1 MLPET
6 LSSATMR
13 YSERLTEAYRGLD
26 ALHRAANPDDGW
38 GIVVLDMAEEPRAT
52 TFAGWLDARAAF
64 DRFAA
69 EADDLEEPDRRRY
82 YGDLCRSASTVI
94 VWNATGGE
102 LPLEQQVEGFLA
114 TEPRPAS
121 DDELDAVRRDLGSAL
136 EAAGYGGGLAEAA
149 RAWEADNRVAPD
161 DLVSTMHELM
171 HEASDASA
179 GVFDLPMP
187 PMPSVELVR
196 GAAFNARC
204 NYAVG
209 TVELNA
215 DPVITLGD
223 LRHLV
228 IHEVI
233 PGHCLQFASRAQAYR
248 EGWGGADGQLSLVK
262 SAGSPMFEGVADAGN
277 ELIGWHESV
286 DTITALVSRLRAGI
300 GTVAAWGLHR
310 DGWSMEQARAYLL
323 EHALTGGPGW
333 VENRLGYIAP
343 RGRGAH
349 VWSYWLGERRLR
361 PVYQRPG
368 TASDNA
374 LLRRIYGRM
383 HSLAS
388 LGLLDPEPA
397 S

>member
-1 MLPET
+1 MPPET
-6 LSSATMR
+6 LSTATMR

-26 ALHRAANPDDGW
+26 AIHRAANPDDAW
-38 GIVVLDMAEEPRAT
+38 GIVVLDMAENPRAT
-52 TFAGWLDARAAF
+52 PLDGWPAARFAF
-64 DRFAA
+64 DRLAS
-69 EADDLEEPDRRRY
+69 EADDLHEPDRRRY
-82 YGDLCRSASTVI
+82 YADLCRSASTVI
-94 VWNATGGE
+94 AWNENGGD
-102 LPLEQQVEGFLA
+102 LPLEEQVEGFLA

-121 DDELDAVRRDLGSAL
+121 HDELDAVRRDLQSAL
-136 EAAGYGGGLAEAA
+136 QVAGYGGSLADGA
-149 RAWEADNRVAPD
+149 RAWEADVRVAPEN
-161 DLVSTMHELM
+161 LVSVMHDLM
-171 HEASDASA
+171 HEARDASA

-187 PMPSVELVR
+187 PLPSVELVR

-204 NYAVG
+204 NYARG

-248 EGWGGADGQLSLVK
+248 EGWGGADGLLSLVK
-262 SAGSPMFEGVADAGN
+262 SAGSPLFEGVADAGN
-277 ELIGWHESV
+277 ELIGWHER
-286 DTITALVSRLRAGI
+286 DDILTALVSRLRAGI

-310 DGWSMEQARAYLL
+310 EGWSMDQARAYLR
-323 EHALTGGPGW
+323 EHAVTGGPGW

-349 VWSYWLGERRLR
+349 VWSYWLGEQRLR
-361 PVYQRPG
+361 PVYRRPG
-368 TASDNA
+368 AATDTA